1 MQGWQSEPADGLRS
15 EKWLEAAQCSC
26 SSVVVVVVSSYC
38 SKVAVVVVSQ
48 L

>member
-26 SSVVVVVVSSYC
+26 SSVVVVSSYC
-38 SKVAVVVVSQ
+38 SWVAVVVVSQ